1 MTEPETHNAA
11 GPGGRPD
18 SGGAAEIKRFRPGR
32 DLPPFIIA
40 ALILAFVLHGRDWT
54 EIGRAMGRADLRLFF
69 LGAGIFIV
77 AHFFSNCISYWQM
90 YNWFLVRISFKE
102 TGKAFGA
109 TLLFQTVVTAL
120 GQAVFYLYL
129 IRKKKLR
136 ALPVVGVSFF
146 YIFNDLYV
154 MLMIVAAALLLQPD
168 LNRWVYIWLAVLA
181 PAMAFATWYFPGRGG
196 RHFLKRIYSSDLAI
210 SLRAARPGH
219 YAKFLPV
226 RIIYVLLQF
235 AGHMIALHAMGINA
249 PFSAVIVIT
258 TLMTFTT
265 FMPVSALGMGAPNL
279 VALAFAPYVADPAVA
294 GDVAAAY
301 GLLFQTCFLFGRLA
315 IGAAFALPFWREVV
329 KESKD

>member
-18 SGGAAEIKRFRPGR
+18 SGGAAEIKRVRPGR

-136 ALPVVGVSFF
+136 ALPVV
-146 YIFNDLYV
+146 
-154 MLMIVAAALLLQPD
+154 
-168 LNRWVYIWLAVLA
+168 
-181 PAMAFATWYFPGRGG
+181 
-196 RHFLKRIYSSDLAI
+196 
-210 SLRAARPGH
+210 
-219 YAKFLPV
+219 
-226 RIIYVLLQF
+226 
-235 AGHMIALHAMGINA
+235 
-249 PFSAVIVIT
+249 
-258 TLMTFTT
+258 
-265 FMPVSALGMGAPNL
+265 
-279 VALAFAPYVADPAVA
+279 
-294 GDVAAAY
+294 
-301 GLLFQTCFLFGRLA
+301 
-315 IGAAFALPFWREVV
+315 
-329 KESKD
+329 